1 MITKHE
7 RLHALENQ
15 IHRLNRHIETLNQRS
30 NRLSWVRLTIF
41 LAGLFLSII
50 VFFMGGWLWS
60 LAIAAITLIVFSIA
74 VYYHRQ
80 IERSITRHKI
90 WRQIKSTHVARMQ
103 LDWANIPSISTASP
117 VANHPFETDL
127 DITGNH
133 SLHQLITTAVSFE
146 GKQRVR
152 EWLLHTSPDIQTIRE
167 RQALL
172 QELTPLSRFRDKL
185 TLKSLL
191 ASTNVAEHLEGKR
204 LLNWLN
210 LPKQQETHQQSRL
223 TIIVATVLSVL
234 TIALVL
240 LNSFALIGPQY
251 WIIAVLL
258 SIGWFSAKRKERGDL
273 FEDSYF
279 LHDAFAQLSTIFEY
293 LEIYPYG
300 NNHALKKLCKPF
312 FSNPSSRPSVLLKRL
327 SRIAS
332 AATLSKN
339 QFLWLIVNALVPWD
353 VYVAMRLNRYKS
365 QVAAV
370 LPGWLDAWFELE
382 ALNSLAAFSYLNPE
396 YVLPEVC
403 EEQDNSCLFHARD
416 LGHPLIVD
424 EKKVVN
430 DFAMNELG
438 EVIIVTGSNMSGKST
453 FLRTLGINLCLAYAG
468 GPVNASSLQASLF
481 KIFTCIKV
489 SDSVTD
495 GYSYFYAEVKR
506 LKALLDELKRGDD
519 LPLFFLIDEIFKG
532 TNNRERLIGS
542 RAYIQALVGQ
552 NCLGVI
558 STHDLELVHLADV
571 LPEINNYH
579 FKEDVIDSQ
588 MVFDYI
594 LRPGPCPTTNAL
606 KIMQMEGLPVEA
618 PVSGS
623 LSSHTDR

>member
-90 WRQIKSTHVARMQ
+90 WRQIKTTHVARMQ

-152 EWLLHTSPDIQTIRE
+152 EWLLHTSPDIQTIRK

-293 LEIYPYG
+293 LETYPYG
-300 NNHALKKLCKPF
+300 NKQALKKLCKPF

-430 DFAMNELG
+430 DFAMNALG
-438 EVIIVTGSNMSGKST
+438 QVIIVTGSNMSGKST

>member
-152 EWLLHTSPDIQTIRE
+152 EWLLHTSPDIQTIRK

-293 LEIYPYG
+293 LETYP
-300 NNHALKKLCKPF
+300 
-312 FSNPSSRPSVLLKRL
+312 
-327 SRIAS
+327 
-332 AATLSKN
+332 
-339 QFLWLIVNALVPWD
+339 
-353 VYVAMRLNRYKS
+353 
-365 QVAAV
+365 
-370 LPGWLDAWFELE
+370 
-382 ALNSLAAFSYLNPE
+382 
-396 YVLPEVC
+396 
-403 EEQDNSCLFHARD
+403 
-416 LGHPLIVD
+416 
-424 EKKVVN
+424 
-430 DFAMNELG
+430 
-438 EVIIVTGSNMSGKST
+438 
-453 FLRTLGINLCLAYAG
+453 
-468 GPVNASSLQASLF
+468 
-481 KIFTCIKV
+481 
-489 SDSVTD
+489 
-495 GYSYFYAEVKR
+495 
-506 LKALLDELKRGDD
+506 
-519 LPLFFLIDEIFKG
+519 
-532 TNNRERLIGS
+532 
-542 RAYIQALVGQ
+542 
-552 NCLGVI
+552 
-558 STHDLELVHLADV
+558 
-571 LPEINNYH
+571 
-579 FKEDVIDSQ
+579 
-588 MVFDYI
+588 
-594 LRPGPCPTTNAL
+594 
-606 KIMQMEGLPVEA
+606 
-618 PVSGS
+618 
-623 LSSHTDR
+623 

>member
-15 IHRLNRHIETLNQRS
+15 IHRLNRRIEALNQRS
-30 NRLSWVRLTIF
+30 NRLSWLRLAIF
-41 LAGLFLSII
+41 LAGLFLSVI

-60 LAIAAITLIVFSIA
+60 LAIVAITLLVFSIA

-80 IERSITRHKI
+80 IERSISRHKI
-90 WRQIKSTHVARMQ
+90 WRQIKTTHVARIQ
-103 LDWANIPSISTASP
+103 LDWANIPPISTASP

-127 DITGNH
+127 DITGSR

-146 GKQRVR
+146 GRQRVR
-152 EWLLHTSPDIQTIRE
+152 EWLLHTSPAIQTIRR

-204 LLNWLN
+204 LLNWL
-210 LPKQQETHQQSRL
+210 KQQETYQQSRV

-234 TIALVL
+234 TIALLL
-240 LNSFALIGPQY
+240 LNGLALIGPQY

-279 LHDAFAQLSTIFEY
+279 LHDAFAQLSTIFEF
-293 LEIYPYG
+293 LETYPYG
-300 NNHALKKLCKPF
+300 NKQALKKLCDPF
-312 FSNPSSRPSVLLKRL
+312 FSNLSSRPSVLLKRL

-353 VYVAMRLNRYKS
+353 VFVAMRLNRYKS

-403 EEQDNSCLFHARD
+403 EEQDNSCLFRARD
-416 LGHPLIVD
+416 LGHPLIVA

-438 EVIIVTGSNMSGKST
+438 QVVIVTGSNMSGKST

-468 GPVNASSLQASLF
+468 GPVNASSFQASLF

-506 LKALLDELKRGDD
+506 LKALLDELNRGDD

-571 LPEINNYH
+571 LPEISNYH
-579 FKEDVIDSQ
+579 FKEDVIDGQ

-606 KIMQMEGLPVEA
+606 KIMQMEGLPVESTA
-618 PVSGS
+618 SGP
-623 LSSHTDR
+623 LSSHTDP

>member
-90 WRQIKSTHVARMQ
+90 WRQIKTTHVARMQ

-152 EWLLHTSPDIQTIRE
+152 EWLLHTSPDIQTIRK

-293 LEIYPYG
+293 LETYPYG
-300 NNHALKKLCKPF
+300 NNQALKKLCEPF

-430 DFAMNELG
+430 DFAMNALG